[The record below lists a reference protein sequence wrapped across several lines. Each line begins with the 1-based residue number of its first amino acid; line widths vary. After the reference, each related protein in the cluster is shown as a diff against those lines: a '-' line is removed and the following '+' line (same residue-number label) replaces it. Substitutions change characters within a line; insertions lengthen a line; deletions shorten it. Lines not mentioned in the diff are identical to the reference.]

1 MKLAQLITLNF
12 NFEQIKSPLAKT
24 LYLSPELNL
33 FKRASREDWIRDG
46 TFHDAVGGLLAT
58 AQLFAVMPVCDV
70 TAKDPR
76 RLYFSWFSKRALY
89 TYVGLA
95 GTAFVAV
102 NAIIRFLMKNF
113 NFNRLTTVF
122 FYSYNL
128 YGMYRFLLLARKW
141 PKLMQSWYDA
151 EQTLPQMGN
160 VVDRGA
166 LAWKIKMISLLVI
179 TMSLTEHLISIIAA
193 VYYTSDCPDIG
204 DPVDFFF
211 KSNFVFIFHYFEYS
225 KVRGFFIKYINIL
238 CTFLWSYID
247 LFVIVTSIGLSHT
260 LKRINEYLMKHKREV
275 S

>member
-1 MKLAQLITLNF
+1 
-12 NFEQIKSPLAKT
+12 
-24 LYLSPELNL
+24 
-33 FKRASREDWIRDG
+33 
-46 TFHDAVGGLLAT
+46 
-58 AQLFAVMPVCDV
+58 MPVCDV

-76 RLYFSWFSKRALY
+76 RLHFSWFSKRALY

-95 GTAFVAV
+95 GTAFLAM

-151 EQTLPQMGN
+151 EQTLPQLGN

-166 LAWKIKMISLLVI
+166 LAWKIKLISLLVI

-225 KVRGFFIKYINIL
+225 KVRGFFIKYINVL

-247 LFVIVTSIGLSHT
+247 LFVIVISIGLSHT